1 MKKVKSPTKIAAMQE
16 KTLAKRA
23 ISMLA
28 GQENLTGI

>member
-1 MKKVKSPTKIAAMQE
+1 MKNAKSPTKIAAMQQ

-28 GQENLTGI
+28 GQANLTGI